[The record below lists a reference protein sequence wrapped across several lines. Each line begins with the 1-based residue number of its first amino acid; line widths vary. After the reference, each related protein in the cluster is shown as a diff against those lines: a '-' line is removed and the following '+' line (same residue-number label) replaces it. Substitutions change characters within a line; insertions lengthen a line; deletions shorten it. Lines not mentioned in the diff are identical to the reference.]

1 MAEESPFDV
10 ELNVARPATPRGF
23 SLAGLFL
30 LVTTAGVVS
39 ALARGA
45 WDTQTEGYLV
55 SIHAA
60 IGSVVGAG
68 LGLWTG
74 LHYPRRLP
82 AAMIGMAVGALT
94 GGACAAVA
102 AAGTNGW
109 LFVGGSAGII
119 VLGLLARRGQP
130 VE

>member
-1 MAEESPFDV
+1 MAGESPFSAEMKV
-10 ELNVARPATPRGF
+10 VRPATPRGF
-23 SLAGLFL
+23 SLAAMFL

-45 WDTQTEGYLV
+45 WNTETEGYVL

-60 IGSVVGAG
+60 IGVALGGG

-74 LHYPRRLP
+74 LYYPRRFP
-82 AAMIGMAVGALT
+82 ASMIGMAAGAVT
-94 GGACAAVA
+94 GGTCSVVA

-119 VLGLLARRGQP
+119 ALGLLARRGQRD
-130 VE
+130 E

>member
-1 MAEESPFDV
+1 MAEQSPFA
-10 ELNVARPATPRGF
+10 EETNVARPATPQGF
-23 SLAGLFL
+23 SLAALFL

-45 WDTQTEGYLV
+45 WNTETESDIL

-60 IGSVVGAG
+60 IGFMLGGG

-74 LHYPRRLP
+74 LYYPRRLP
-82 AAMIGMAVGALT
+82 AAIIGVAVGAVT
-94 GGACAAVA
+94 WGVCAAVA

-109 LFVGGSAGII
+109 MFVGGSVGVI
-119 VLGLLARRGQP
+119 VLGLLARRGHRL
-130 VE
+130 E

>member
-1 MAEESPFDV
+1 MAGESPFS
-10 ELNVARPATPRGF
+10 EETKVARPATPRGF
-23 SLAGLFL
+23 SLAALFL

-45 WDTQTEGYLV
+45 WDTETEGDVL
-55 SIHAA
+55 SIHAT
-60 IGSVVGAG
+60 VGFVLGGG

-74 LHYPRRLP
+74 LYYPRRLP
-82 AAMIGMAVGALT
+82 ASMIGMAVGAVT
-94 GGACAAVA
+94 GGICAAVA

-119 VLGLLARRGQP
+119 ALGLLARRRHTT
-130 VE
+130 E